1 MSDIDN
7 RLQKTLDS
15 IKAKFTTVRTGRAN
29 PELLDSIKVD
39 YYGAALPIKQL
50 GSVSVS
56 DGNTLVINVFDGGA
70 VQAVEKAVL
79 TSDLGLNPQTEG
91 STIRL
96 RLPDLTQD
104 RRDEL
109 VKYTKKLAEEGKV
122 ALRNIRRDAMDQLKK
137 QDDLSD
143 DQKKRETDQVQ
154 QVLDTFISKVDT
166 LVKQKE
172 DEILSI

>member
-1 MSDIDN
+1 MSDTNKRMQKSLDN
-7 RLQKTLDS
+7 LV
-15 IKAKFTTVRTGRAN
+15 AKFMTIRTGRAN

-39 YYGAALPIKQL
+39 YYGSALPIKQL

-122 ALRNIRRDAMDQLKK
+122 SLRNIRRDAMDQLKK

-154 QVLDTFISKVDT
+154 QVLDQYSIKVDT

>member
-1 MSDIDN
+1 MSDTNKRMQKSLDN
-7 RLQKTLDS
+7 LVS
-15 IKAKFTTVRTGRAN
+15 KFMTIRTGRAN

-39 YYGAALPIKQL
+39 YYGSALPIKQL

-109 VKYTKKLAEEGKV
+109 FKYTKKLAEEGKV
-122 ALRNIRRDAMDQLKK
+122 SLRNIRRDAMDQLKK

-154 QVLDTFISKVDT
+154 QVLDQYSIKVDR
-166 LVKQKE
+166 K
-172 DEILSI
+172 

>member
-1 MSDIDN
+1 MSDTNKRMQKSLDN
-7 RLQKTLDS
+7 LVS
-15 IKAKFTTVRTGRAN
+15 KFMTIRTGRAN

-39 YYGAALPIKQL
+39 YYGSALPIKQL

-122 ALRNIRRDAMDQLKK
+122 SLRNIRRDAMDQLKK

>member
-1 MSDIDN
+1 MSDTNKRMQKSLDN
-7 RLQKTLDS
+7 LVS
-15 IKAKFTTVRTGRAN
+15 KFMTIRTGRAN

-39 YYGAALPIKQL
+39 YYGSALPIKQL

-122 ALRNIRRDAMDQLKK
+122 SLRNIRREVMDQLKK

>member
-1 MSDIDN
+1 MSDTNKRMQKSLDN
-7 RLQKTLDS
+7 LVS
-15 IKAKFTTVRTGRAN
+15 KFMTIRTGRAN

-39 YYGAALPIKQL
+39 YYGSALPIKQL

-122 ALRNIRRDAMDQLKK
+122 SLRNIRREVMDQLKK

-154 QVLDTFISKVDT
+154 QVLDQYSIKVDT